1 MSTQVFLKMKF
12 LAFFPIKELIL
23 HFPQE
28 RHDLK
33 LFNLLI
39 EYIQLLLS
47 LFVGLFQD
55 IANQIF

>member
-1 MSTQVFLKMKF
+1 MKF
-12 LAFFPIKELIL
+12 LAFSQLKNSYYIS
-23 HFPQE
+23 PQE

-47 LFVGLFQD
+47 LFGLDYSKTLPIRYF
-55 IANQIF
+55 NQH